1 MYELDLLVLSGSG
14 TAQKQ
19 GGVAESFN
27 APSENAEG
35 RLSAVI
41 GRRQFALGDEAQRA
55 GKPAPWKGWRESWGP
70 GPAPLAVAVLSW
82 LCQH

>member
-1 MYELDLLVLSGSG
+1 MLPWLLVCTRSISGSG

-19 GGVAESFN
+19 GGMAKSFK

-55 GKPAPWKGWRESWGP
+55 GNRPP
-70 GPAPLAVAVLSW
+70 GRAGERAGGQGL
-82 LCQH
+82 HR